1 MIVIIINKIIIISN
15 IGLKEVLLINQG
27 QILNTDKIQILI
39 IIINNNKNN
48 INNNMKVEMTGE
60 I

>member
-1 MIVIIINKIIIISN
+1 MIVIIIIRIIINN
-15 IGLKEVLLINQG
+15 IGLKEVLIINQG

-39 IIINNNKNN
+39 IIINNNNSN
-48 INNNMKVEMTGE
+48 INNNMAVEVMGE